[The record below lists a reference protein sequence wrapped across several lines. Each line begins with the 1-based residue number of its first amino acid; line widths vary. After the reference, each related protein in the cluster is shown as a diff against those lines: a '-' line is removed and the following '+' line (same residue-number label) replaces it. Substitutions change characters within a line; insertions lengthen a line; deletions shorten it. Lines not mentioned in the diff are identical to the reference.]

1 MLQPARQG
9 KRALAAAIFAF
20 LVGLVLVAPARAQE
34 EPRAELKIAPAP
46 YYVGV
51 PIDLHL
57 QVEGLERQPEPRCSA
72 ASGDGADLEFTGL
85 SPNITTQV
93 TIINGQTTRTE
104 TVSYVCR
111 FSLTVSKPGE
121 LRLGPFVASQGGVEV
136 KSPTYAIDVQT
147 IAPDPRV
154 KVRLILPERKVFVG
168 QRMKV
173 GIEWWIA
180 EELQEKVQNY
190 KIRSRLF
197 EMPDRF
203 RFVDDRQPSRGEQT
217 LVIQTEA
224 GDRAFPASVEKRSQR
239 GRSFL
244 VVRTER
250 IAVPRQPGEFDFGR
264 ATVTLQE
271 VTRWQR
277 DFFGG
282 RRPAAVLRLF
292 GRDREAHLVVLE
304 APVENRP
311 PSYGGAIGR
320 GFSFE
325 ATADRSVV
333 QRGEPIV
340 LTLTVRGEGGL
351 ENVGLPSLEGT
362 LPPHAFN
369 LPRDRPPG
377 ELIEGA
383 KIFRVPV
390 RILDESVEEIPALP
404 YSWFDPELGEY
415 QTAYSR
421 PIALSVRPAQLI
433 SAEDVV
439 AARPEEPFPP
449 VLAKKPDT
457 AASPEPGRGAF
468 NLTGANLALELDRG
482 KLAPARGSRDLGLAV
497 TYILSLVVLA
507 AAVVYRRRLD
517 RDPKAARV
525 RAACR
530 AQLQRIG
537 DAAALPRKQA
547 LGEIASALRELAGL
561 RGGEPGPAWEALVA
575 ECDAVFYSP
584 VSALETP
591 LENDLVERARSLAKE
606 FVGAI
611 ARSEA

>member
-1 MLQPARQG
+1 MPPTRRAHQR
-9 KRALAAAIFAF
+9 RALLFSGF
-20 LVGLVLVAPARAQE
+20 LASLALVSPANGQE
-34 EPRAELKIAPAP
+34 EPRAELKIAQAP

-57 QVEGLERQPEPRCSA
+57 QVEGLARQPEPRCSA
-72 ASGDGADLEFTGL
+72 ASSEGADIEFTGL

-93 TIINGQTTRTE
+93 TIINGRTTRTE
-104 TVSYVCR
+104 TASYVCR
-111 FSLTVSKPGE
+111 FSLTASKPGE
-121 LRLGPFVASQGGVEV
+121 LRLGPFVASQGGVEA

-154 KVRLILPERKVFVG
+154 KVRLILPEAPVFVG

-173 GIEWWIA
+173 EIEWWLA

-190 KIRSRLF
+190 EIRSRLF
-197 EMPDRF
+197 QMPDQF
-203 RFVDDRQPSRGEQT
+203 RFVDDRQPNRGEQT

-239 GRSFL
+239 GRTFL
-244 VVRTER
+244 IVRSER
-250 IAVPRQPGEFDFGR
+250 IAVPRKPGEFDFGS

-282 RRPAAVLRLF
+282 RRPAAVRRLF
-292 GRDREAHLVVLE
+292 GRDRDARLVVQE
-304 APVENRP
+304 APAENRP

-325 ATADRSVV
+325 AAADRSVV

-351 ENVGLPSLEGT
+351 ENVALPSLDSA
-362 LPPHAFN
+362 LPAHAFN
-369 LPRDRPPG
+369 LSRDHPPG

-383 KIFRVPV
+383 KVFRVPV
-390 RILDESVEEIPALP
+390 RILDESVREIPALP
-404 YSWFDPELGEY
+404 YSWFNPELGEY

-421 PIALSVRPAQLI
+421 PIALSVRPAQMI

-439 AARPEEPFPP
+439 AAQREAPLARTPSREPE
-449 VLAKKPDT
+449 T
-457 AASPEPGRGAF
+457 ASSPETGRGAF

-482 KLAPARGSRDLGLAV
+482 KLAPARGSRDLRLAV
-497 TYILSLVVLA
+497 TYGLALIVLA
-507 AAVVYRRRLD
+507 TSVVYRRRQD
-517 RDPKAARV
+517 RDPQAARIQ
-525 RAACR
+525 AACT
-530 AQLQRIG
+530 AQLRRI
-537 DAAALPRKQA
+537 DAAAALPRKQA
-547 LGEIASALRELAGL
+547 LGEIASALRELAALGD
-561 RGGEPGPAWEALVA
+561 EKPGPAWEALVA
-575 ECDAVFYSP
+575 ECDAVFYAPAPS
-584 VSALETP
+584 LETP
-591 LENDLVERARSLAKE
+591 LEEDLVDRARSLAHA
-606 FVGAI
+606 FAGTI
-611 ARSEA
+611 GRARP